1 MRALTAFIRP
11 MLEKI
16 DLLIRENQDYIVNIE
31 KMPLLMGGYTDLLEG
46 SFQESATPK
55 KLNRKK
61 TRVDE
66 HA

>member
-1 MRALTAFIRP
+1 